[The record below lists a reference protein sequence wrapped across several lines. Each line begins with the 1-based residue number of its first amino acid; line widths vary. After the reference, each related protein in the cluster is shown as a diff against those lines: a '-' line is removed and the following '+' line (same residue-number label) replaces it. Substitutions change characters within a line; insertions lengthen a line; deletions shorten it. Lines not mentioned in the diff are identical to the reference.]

1 VRRLYSFRDLIALRA
16 VRSLLEGGLS
26 LQRVRKAYEYL
37 RKKAGLEEHLASLK
51 LVTDGKSVFEI
62 GRNEGEILDA
72 LREGQLTF
80 FSTLEGVADS
90 VDPKA
95 GTYLYDK
102 QEFVAA
108 VRQVGSDL
116 ERDLHRDLHR
126 KSKVRT
132 ATS

>member
-1 VRRLYSFRDLIALRA
+1 M
-16 VRSLLEGGLS
+16 S

-37 RKKAGLEEHLASLK
+37 RKKAGLEEHLANLK

-95 GTYLYDK
+95 GAYLYDK
-102 QEFVAA
+102 QEFVSA

-116 ERDLHRDLHR
+116 ERELHRDKTR
-126 KSKVRT
+126 S